1 MNEILTPCILQTI
14 IICCTIV
21 ILSIVAV
28 SAYRIKKVQKR
39 SWGSYIFSAS
49 ILIILAIAIFSFC
62 FCGNRNVLDFIS
74 LASALVSIIL
84 AVITIVYSFVIN
96 SQTSGQVDKLTT
108 ASNNLQE
115 ATGKSIESIQEM
127 KTAAQQVIK
136 ASNAYD
142 TSARILD
149 KNIEEILR
157 CIRGISHKVGAD
169 TDYETVGDLKG
180 GNELDEFDELDEF
193 KNRILSG
200 FNDENSNA
208 GAILIYLCSKVKE
221 TEKICDLKYFFGD
234 DTIMY
239 YLGYIVVLNAIGF
252 TAIEMDFTSKI
263 IKSVDIVDELI
274 EGAKQRLK
282 TESDNKFIKENRQKI
297 DDYFS
302 VKDNEEGID
311 VEKSE

>member
-1 MNEILTPCILQTI
+1 MNEILTPNILQTI

-74 LASALVSIIL
+74 LGSALVSIIL

-169 TDYETVGDLKG
+169 TDYETVGDLR
-180 GNELDEFDELDEF
+180 DSDELDDF
-193 KNRILSG
+193 KDVILSG

-221 TEKICDLKYFFGD
+221 TEKTCDLKDFFGE

-239 YLGYIVVLNAIGF
+239 YLGYIIALNAVGF
-252 TAIEMDFTSKI
+252 TAIDIEFTSKTIKSADIVEDI
-263 IKSVDIVDELI
+263 IK
-274 EGAKQRLK
+274 GAKQRLER
-282 TESDNKFIKENRQKI
+282 ESDNKFIKENRQKI

-302 VKDNEEGID
+302 AKDDEEID
-311 VEKSE
+311 TEKTE